1 MPRNTTAPTPTSALT
16 RVTYNVEECAAVLGL
31 SSRTVYR
38 LVWSGELRALRSGRR
53 VLIQPGAL
61 EDYLG
66 ALDQV
71 ATR

>member
-1 MPRNTTAPTPTSALT
+1 MPRRTPAPPPTLT
-16 RVTYNVEECAAVLGL
+16 RAAYSIEEAASVLGL
-31 SSRTVYR
+31 SIRTVYR

-53 VLIQPGAL
+53 VLIQPGAI

-71 ATR
+71 AIR